1 MGALHGEIKLTEQG
15 EVISDTY
22 LLPSLTRENLEL
34 PLAAVVESTV
44 LHKRARSFD
53 EEVVRWSEAMETV
66 SAAAFRRYRA
76 LVEDRDLPAYYFAAT
91 PVELL
96 AELNFGSRPLRR
108 PDSGAGLDGLRAIPR
123 VFGWTHP
130 ADRPR
135 LVRARRGAWLPRRRP
150 AWPSS
155 CGRCTPS
162 GTSSA
167 TSSPT

>member
-1 MGALHGEIKLTEQG
+1 MVALHGEIKLTEQG

-34 PLAAVVESTV
+34 TLAAVVESTV
-44 LHKRARSFD
+44 RHKRARSSD

-130 ADRPR
+130 ADRPPAGTGS
-135 LVRARRGAWLPRRRP
+135 ARGWLRRRP

-167 TSSPT
+167 ASSPT